1 MRSRQQVKTPEHSN
15 DYGTPPVVGGRI
27 DLPDWEEYLHY
38 MYLPVRMPGDGSVR
52 LPQRLEFAR
61 RTVTVAIWDHI
72 MRGGAF
78 EDCHVYL
85 TVRRGWASPGNP
97 LNRPGWHT
105 DGFGGT
111 DINYVWADRYPTL
124 FAEQCFTGISEDHQ
138 LSVDQFTD
146 QLDPERIVTYPDR
159 TLLRLDPSVV
169 HSVPEIPAPGGT
181 RSFLKVSFSPD
192 RYDLA
197 GNAHNYLFDYD
208 WPMYSREVVRNDP
221 SRANTDSGGTRLD
234 GHGQGSRRPGI
245 PAEREKIPAAPS
257 SSGSIDASSCSDPHC
272 TECGPTAPGGGDHE

>member
-1 MRSRQQVKTPEHSN
+1 MLSRQQVRTPERSN
-15 DYGTPPVVGGRI
+15 DYGTAPVVGGRI
-27 DLPDWEEYLHY
+27 DLSDWEEYLQ
-38 MYLPVRMPGDGSVR
+38 VRMPGDGSVR
-52 LPQRLEFAR
+52 LPPRLEFAR
-61 RTVTVAIWDHI
+61 RTVTVAIWDYI
-72 MRGGAF
+72 MCGGAF

-111 DINYVWADRYPTL
+111 DINYVCADRYPTL
-124 FAEQCFTGISEDHQ
+124 FAEQTFTDISEDHQ

-208 WPMYSREVVRNDP
+208 WPMHSRVLVRNDP
-221 SRANTDSGGTRLD
+221 SRANADSGGAGTNTDEDPAPRTCRLPR
-234 GHGQGSRRPGI
+234 GHAGSHRDVEDDLC
-245 PAEREKIPAAPS
+245 A
-257 SSGSIDASSCSDPHC
+257 DPHC
-272 TECGPTAPGGGDHE
+272 TECGPTAAPGGGNHE